1 MKFRFKS
8 KLFSQMISKMLLLII
23 LIMIVL
29 FYNNTREGFCG
40 CASKES
46 FGWSCTFT
54 PSKYPK
60 VDMGT
65 VRDQMANDAY
75 MAWVNGARFYE

>member
-1 MKFRFKS
+1 
-8 KLFSQMISKMLLLII
+8 MLLFII
-23 LIMIVL
+23 LLMIVL
-29 FYNNTREGFCG
+29 FYTNVRENFSCG
-40 CASKES
+40 CSSNDSLER
-46 FGWSCTFT
+46 FGWNCTFT

>member
-23 LIMIVL
+23 LIMIVI
-29 FYNNTREGFCG
+29 FYNNIREGFCG
-40 CASKES
+40 CASKE
-46 FGWSCTFT
+46 
-54 PSKYPK
+54 YPK

>member
-1 MKFRFKS
+1 
-8 KLFSQMISKMLLLII
+8 
-23 LIMIVL
+23 MIVL
-29 FYNNTREGFCG
+29 FYTNVRENFSCG
-40 CASKES
+40 CSSNDSLER
-46 FGWSCTFT
+46 FGWNCTFT
-54 PSKYPK
+54 PSNTPK

>member
-1 MKFRFKS
+1 
-8 KLFSQMISKMLLLII
+8 MISKMLLLII

-29 FYNNTREGFCG
+29 FYNNTR
-40 CASKES
+40 ES